1 MVQSVYL
8 VITSAECD
16 DSYYPDYDYVC
27 CVCSTREKAQ
37 EIVDKLLEK
46 YKDSDPYEF
55 TGARVVEYG
64 IDEIPE
70 DLDND

>member
-1 MVQSVYL
+1 MVQPVYL
-8 VITSAECD
+8 VIRSVACGD
-16 DSYYPDYDYVC
+16 DYYPDYDHIY

-37 EIVDKLLEK
+37 EIVDKLLKK
-46 YKDSDPYEF
+46 YKDSDPWEF
-55 TGARVVEYG
+55 TDARVVEYG